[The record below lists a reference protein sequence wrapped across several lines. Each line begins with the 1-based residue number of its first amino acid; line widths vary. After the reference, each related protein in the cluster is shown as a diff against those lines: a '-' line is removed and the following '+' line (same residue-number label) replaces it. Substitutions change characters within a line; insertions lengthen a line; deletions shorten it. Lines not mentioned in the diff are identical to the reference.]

1 MIASFDIS
9 RCLINKKQFRRV
21 AFGASMVIAA
31 LATPAALNAQIN
43 AGTNNAMPSL
53 APMLETTTPAVVN
66 ISVVR
71 SQRMP
76 EQLRFFGGAQMPQ
89 PPVRQSRGAGSGVVV
104 DSDQGLIITNH
115 HVVESADSISVSLQ
129 DGRVL
134 EATLIGSDQRTDI
147 ALLRIE
153 AERLTALPL
162 ADVES
167 LRVGDYVVAIG
178 NPFGIGQTVTSGI
191 ISALGRAGLNDEN
204 YEDFIQTDAAIN
216 VGNSGGALVDLQG
229 RLVGI
234 NTAIISGSGTNSGVG
249 FAVPVDMVEAV
260 MGHLL
265 RDGVVERGQLGV
277 LIRDHTAMVEET
289 LKLGAQRGALVTQVF
304 PDSAAEQAGL
314 LATDLVVGINDKVV
328 NSSRDLRNAVGLAGV
343 NQNLKLDILRDGDP
357 LTLSV
362 RLENAAN
369 NQSATSRG
377 ERPANERRASE
388 SRFLGAQLQDLPGR
402 RAGVGVAA
410 VDPQSRAAAGG
421 LQAGDVITAFNRQTV
436 NDLAGLNA
444 LLSAQPPLLALGVER
459 EGQNLLLIMP

>member
-1 MIASFDIS
+1 
-9 RCLINKKQFRRV
+9 
-21 AFGASMVIAA
+21 
-31 LATPAALNAQIN
+31 
-43 AGTNNAMPSL
+43 
-53 APMLETTTPAVVN
+53 
-66 ISVVR
+66 
-71 SQRMP
+71 
-76 EQLRFFGGAQMPQ
+76 
-89 PPVRQSRGAGSGVVV
+89 
-104 DSDQGLIITNH
+104 
-115 HVVESADSISVSLQ
+115 VSLQ

-134 EATLIGSDQRTDI
+134 DATLIGSDQRTDI

-178 NPFGIGQTVTSGI
+178 NPFGLGQTVTSGI

-277 LIRDHTAMVEET
+277 LITDHTALVEEA
-289 LKLGAQRGALVTQVF
+289 LELGAERGALVTQVF
-304 PDSAAEQAGL
+304 PGSAAERAGL
-314 LATDLVVGINDKVV
+314 QATDLVIGINDKAV
-328 NSSRDLRNAVGLAGV
+328 NSSRDLRNAVGLAGIDQDMKIDV
-343 NQNLKLDILRDGDP
+343 LRDGDP
-357 LTLSV
+357 LLISV
-362 RLENAAN
+362 RLENASS
-369 NQSATSRG
+369 NQSAAGGDRQT
-377 ERPANERRASE
+377 NERSATE
-388 SRFLGAQLQDLPGR
+388 SRFLGAQLQDLPDG
-402 RAGVGVAA
+402 RAGVGVAT

-421 LQAGDVITAFNRQTV
+421 LQAGDMITALNRQSV
-436 NDLAGLNA
+436 DDLAELNS
-444 LLSAQPPLLALGVER
+444 LLSAQPPLLALNVER
-459 EGQNLLLIMP
+459 DGQSLLLIMP

>member
-1 MIASFDIS
+1 MMASLNFTQA
-9 RCLINKKQFRRV
+9 LLYKKHVRRL
-21 AFGASMVIAA
+21 ALGASLIIAV
-31 LATPAALNAQIN
+31 LSTPVLNAQIN
-43 AGTNNAMPSL
+43 AGASNAMPSL
-53 APMLETTTPAVVN
+53 APMLETTTAAVVN

-76 EQLRFFGGAQMPQ
+76 DQLRFFGSPQMPQ

-104 DSDQGLIITNH
+104 DSDEGLIITNH
-115 HVVESADSISVSLQ
+115 HVVDGADTISVSLQ

-134 EATLIGSDQRTDI
+134 DATLIGSDQRTDI

-162 ADVES
+162 ADVEN

-178 NPFGIGQTVTSGI
+178 NPFGLGQTVTSGI

-277 LIRDHTAMVEET
+277 LIRDHTALVEET
-289 LKLGAQRGALVTQVF
+289 LELGAERGALVTQVF
-304 PDSAAEQAGL
+304 PGSAAERAGL
-314 LATDLVVGINDKVV
+314 QATDLVIGINDKAV
-328 NSSRDLRNAVGLAGV
+328 NSSRDLRNAVGLAGIE
-343 NQNLKLDILRDGDP
+343 QDIKIDVLRDGAP
-357 LTLSV
+357 LLISV
-362 RLENAAN
+362 RLENASS
-369 NQSATSRG
+369 NQSATRG
-377 ERPANERRASE
+377 DQQTNERSATE
-388 SRFLGAQLQDLPGR
+388 SRFLGAQLQDLPDG
-402 RAGVGVAA
+402 RAGVGVAT

-421 LQAGDVITAFNRQTV
+421 LQAGDMITALNRQSV
-436 NDLAGLNA
+436 DDLAELNS
-444 LLSAQPPLLALGVER
+444 LLSAQPPLLALSVQR
-459 EGQNLLLIMP
+459 DGQSLLLIMP

>member
-1 MIASFDIS
+1 MMASLNFTQALIHKKHVRRIA
-9 RCLINKKQFRRV
+9 L
-21 AFGASMVIAA
+21 GASVIIAA
-31 LATPAALNAQIN
+31 LSTPVLNAQIN
-43 AGTNNAMPSL
+43 AGASNAMPSL
-53 APMLETTTPAVVN
+53 APMLETTTAAVVN

-76 EQLRFFGGAQMPQ
+76 DQLRFFGGSQMPQ

-104 DSDQGLIITNH
+104 DSDEGLIITNH
-115 HVVESADSISVSLQ
+115 HVVDGADTISVSLQ

-134 EATLIGSDQRTDI
+134 DATLIGSDQRTDI

-178 NPFGIGQTVTSGI
+178 NPFGLGQTVTSGI

-277 LIRDHTAMVEET
+277 LITDHTALVEEA
-289 LKLGAQRGALVTQVF
+289 LELGAERGALVTQVF
-304 PDSAAEQAGL
+304 PGSAAERAGL
-314 LATDLVVGINDKVV
+314 QATDLVIGINDKAV
-328 NSSRDLRNAVGLAGV
+328 NSSRDLRNAVGLAGIDQDMKIDV
-343 NQNLKLDILRDGDP
+343 LRDGDP
-357 LTLSV
+357 LLISV
-362 RLENAAN
+362 RLENASS
-369 NQSATSRG
+369 NQSAAGGDRQT
-377 ERPANERRASE
+377 NERSATE
-388 SRFLGAQLQDLPGR
+388 SRFLGAQLQDLPDG
-402 RAGVGVAA
+402 RAGVGVAT

-421 LQAGDVITAFNRQTV
+421 LQAGDMITALNRQSV
-436 NDLAGLNA
+436 DDLAELNS
-444 LLSAQPPLLALGVER
+444 LLSAQPPLLALNVER
-459 EGQNLLLIMP
+459 DGQSLLLIMP